1 MLDLTS
7 AVKSIFDEEQAK
19 SIFAAVESLK
29 KRYDDV
35 DMLEYD
41 DKGVCLD
48 IMINE
53 EDRVNIWIHL
63 YDEESFE
70 LDYEAFKM
78 STCTTRVPYGDTY
91 ASFDSDDMQLIAA
104 EEDMISYIDELK
116 DDLYSITRE
125 NDHSDEF
132 YDPYY

>member
-1 MLDLTS
+1 MSDFTS
-7 AVKSIFDEEQAK
+7 TVKNTFNAEQAEVIFD
-19 SIFAAVESLK
+19 AVDSLK
-29 KRYDDV
+29 KSYKDV

-48 IMINE
+48 IMIND

-70 LDYEAFKM
+70 LSYEAFKM

-91 ASFDSDDMQLIAA
+91 ASFDTEDMKLVAA
-104 EEDMISYIDELK
+104 EEGMISYIDELE
-116 DDLYSITRE
+116 DDLRAIVKN

>member
-1 MLDLTS
+1 MSDFTS
-7 AVKSIFDEEQAK
+7 IVKNTFNAEQAEVIFD
-19 SIFAAVESLK
+19 AVDSLK
-29 KRYDDV
+29 KSYKDV

-48 IMINE
+48 ITIND

-70 LDYEAFKM
+70 LSYEAFKM

-91 ASFDSDDMQLIAA
+91 ASFDTDDMQLVA
-104 EEDMISYIDELK
+104 EEENMISYIDELK
-116 DDLYSITRE
+116 DDLYSITHK

>member
-1 MLDLTS
+1 MSDFTS
-7 AVKSIFDEEQAK
+7 IVKNTFNAEQAEVIFD
-19 SIFAAVESLK
+19 AVDSLK
-29 KRYDDV
+29 KSYKDV

-41 DKGVCLD
+41 DKGICLD
-48 IMINE
+48 IMIND

-70 LDYEAFKM
+70 LSYEVFKM

-91 ASFDSDDMQLIAA
+91 ASFDTDDMQLVA
-104 EEDMISYIDELK
+104 EKENMISYIDELK
-116 DDLYSITRE
+116 DDLYSITSE

>member
-1 MLDLTS
+1 MMNLTS

-91 ASFDSDDMQLIAA
+91 AEFDSDSLELVAA
-104 EEDMISYIDELK
+104 EEGMISYLDELE
-116 DDLYSITRE
+116 DDLFAIAKN
-125 NDHSDEF
+125 NDHSNDF
-132 YDPYY
+132 YDPYD

>member
-78 STCTTRVPYGDTY
+78 GTCTTRVPYGDTY
-91 ASFDSDDMQLIAA
+91 ASFDTEDMKLVAA
-104 EEDMISYIDELK
+104 EEGMISYLDELE
-116 DDLYSITRE
+116 DDLRAIVKN

-132 YDPYY
+132 YDPYD

>member
-1 MLDLTS
+1 MSDLTS
-7 AVKSIFDEEQAK
+7 IVKSTFNAEQAEA
-19 SIFAAVESLK
+19 IFAAVESLK
-29 KRYDDV
+29 KRCKDV

-53 EDRVNIWIHL
+53 EDRVSIWIHL

-78 STCTTRVPYGDTY
+78 GTCTTRVPYGDTY
-91 ASFDSDDMQLIAA
+91 ASFDSDDMKLVAA
-104 EEDMISYIDELK
+104 EEGMISYLDELK
-116 DDLYSITRE
+116 DDLRAIVKN

-132 YDPYY
+132 YDLYD

>member
-1 MLDLTS
+1 MSDFTS
-7 AVKSIFDEEQAK
+7 IVKNTFNAEQAEVIFD
-19 SIFAAVESLK
+19 AVESLK

-48 IMINE
+48 IMIND

-70 LDYEAFKM
+70 LSYEAFKM

-91 ASFDSDDMQLIAA
+91 ASFDTDDMQLVAE